1 MRYLRQLT
9 CAVALALCLAAPAW
23 ARTVVTGLR
32 VQHMESPIAVE
43 DKHPLLSW
51 RMESDERGAC
61 QTAYRIRVVRESDGS
76 ELWDTGKVLSDASVD
91 IPYQGVG
98 LQPDKGYKV
107 FLEVWDNHEAVHA
120 LETRFETGLMS
131 TKESAWQ
138 GASWIGST
146 ENTLDAAS
154 LNLFE
159 IRTGFRL
166 KKGRTAS
173 LVLGADDFRLKS
185 SFLNDRGVASPEN
198 YVQVDVDLSG
208 VGTPKGAELRIRRVG
223 YDRGDSPEKP
233 LFTIN
238 AENYPETNINQI
250 FTPENVAQPHE
261 IRIQVEVSN
270 ISFILDG
277 TPLTGPAAR
286 GGFGRAPAG
295 PRAASFTV
303 GPIGSGGNFPAF
315 PDLCSVGFAAA
326 PGSEVEYNQYQI
338 LTTGRSED
346 NVVFG
351 ADRYGIFAG
360 IPGVKIAGDR
370 ITVAN
375 KTKAETRGWA
385 DPTHGANTMLRTE
398 FATQE
403 GKAIRSARLYIT
415 AMGIFNA
422 YINGKRVGEDWFAP
436 GDSQYRE
443 TLGYMKYDVTGLLR
457 SGRNALGAV
466 LSGGWYTGYMT
477 FTASNFNFFGDHEA
491 LLARLVIR
499 YEDGTVQEV
508 VSDPDGWKVCKD
520 GPLRASSFFQG
531 ERYDATKEAAV
542 RGWNEPGFDDA
553 AWRVAEPIAKR
564 SWVDFDLMARYDGP
578 VRLRETLTAR
588 EVMPVH
594 DSNTYIY
601 NMGVNMVGVPSIT
614 IPAGWLRKGDTVIL
628 SYGEQ
633 LYPGLAGDDADY
645 VRRFGPA
652 GRNVAGHILYET
664 NRAALDVD
672 FYTADGSGE
681 VTIQPSMTFRGY
693 QYIQVCI
700 PSHDGPLPLANVKG
714 LVLSSCEIPTG
725 RYEAVTA
732 DGRTG
737 ALVNQLFRNIQRSQ
751 LGNFL
756 TIPTDCPQR
765 NERMGWT
772 GDAQAYTRTGTYNA
786 DLQSFF
792 RQWMVALRN
801 DQGIGNDRE
810 VPGGIG
816 NTVPTYNRTDDPTFA
831 TGTTWSAAV
840 CQVPWQLY
848 TQYGDTQ
855 IIEENIETMME
866 WLNGMAFYKTSADH
880 PYLSSKAAGLADHLA
895 LDSRT
900 PSDLLNNAIYIYMME
915 VTAIM
920 AEAIGRT
927 DYAAILRDRHDRAK
941 ADWNSAYV
949 NPDNGKTRSLQ
960 GKTIHT
966 QASYATPLNFNV
978 FDDANKARAEAWL
991 AELAAAPATSGP
1003 TAAEQQA
1010 EGTNTAADQARAN
1023 ASQGVLSSGNTNM
1036 NFKPWTITTGFS
1048 GTPNILPALSRGGYS
1063 EQAYKMIT
1071 STEYASWLYPV
1082 TEGATS
1088 MWERW
1093 NSLDTAFSEPNQ
1105 NSMNSFNHFA
1115 LGAVGSWMYEFQLGI
1130 TTDHA
1135 QGEAGYR
1142 HFVLQPMAGGDYLSL
1157 KGSYE
1162 SNYGPI
1168 PVEWTADG
1176 AGHML
1181 TFKVTVPANTAATL
1195 YLPLPES
1202 AQALPASAF
1211 SSLPEATYTGMTQR
1225 NGRPT
1230 ARYELSSGTYSFTI
1244 TSSAITLE

>member
-1 MRYLRQLT
+1 MKRYHLLS
-9 CAVALALCLAAPAW
+9 CAVALALCLAGPAR
-23 ARTVVTGLR
+23 ARTAVTGLR
-32 VQHMESPIAVE
+32 VQHSDNPIAVE
-43 DKHPLLSW
+43 DKHPLLGW
-51 RMESDERGAC
+51 RMESDERGAR

-76 ELWDTGKVLSDASVD
+76 ELWDTGKVLSAASVD

-98 LQPDKGYKV
+98 LQPDKGYRV
-107 FLEVWDNHEAVHA
+107 FLEVWDHRDAVHA
-120 LETRFETGLMS
+120 AETRFETGLMS
-131 TKESAWQ
+131 TKESAWA
-138 GASWIGST
+138 GAGWIGSR
-146 ENTLDAAS
+146 ENALDAAS

-159 IRTGFRL
+159 IRTDFRL
-166 KKGRTAS
+166 KKGKVAS
-173 LVLGADDFRLKS
+173 LVLGADDFRLRNA
-185 SFLNDRGVASPEN
+185 FLNDRGVASAEN
-198 YVQVDVDLSG
+198 YVQVDLDLSG

-223 YDRGDSPEKP
+223 YDRGDSADQP
-233 LFTIN
+233 LFTVN
-238 AENYPETNINQI
+238 SETYPETNINQI
-250 FTPENVAQPHE
+250 LTPENAGQAHE
-261 IRIQVEVSN
+261 LRIVVEVSN
-270 ISFILDG
+270 VSFYIDG
-277 TPLTGPAAR
+277 TPLTGPVGR

-295 PRAASFTV
+295 PRPASFTV
-303 GPIGSGGNFPAF
+303 GPVGSGGNFPAF

-326 PGSEVEYNQYQI
+326 PGSEVEYSGYRI

-346 NVVFG
+346 NVVFDS
-351 ADRYGIFAG
+351 ARYGIFAG
-360 IPGVKIAGDR
+360 IPGVRVAGDR

-375 KTKAETRGWA
+375 RTRTETRGWA

-398 FATQE
+398 FTTAE
-403 GKAIRSARLYIT
+403 GKRIRSARLYVT

-422 YINGKRVGEDWFAP
+422 YINGKKVGEDWFAP

-443 TLGYMKYDVTGLLR
+443 TLGYMKYDVTDLLR
-457 SGRNALGAV
+457 NGRNALGAV
-466 LSGGWYTGYMT
+466 LSGGWFTGYMT

-491 LLARLVIR
+491 LLSRLVIR

-508 VSDPDGWKVCKD
+508 VSDPDSWKVFRD

-531 ERYDATKEAAV
+531 ERYDAAKEAAV
-542 RGWNEPGFDDA
+542 RGWNEPGYDDA
-553 AWRVAEPIAKR
+553 AWSGAERIAKR

-578 VRLRETLTAR
+578 VRLREILTAR
-588 EVMPVH
+588 AVMPVH
-594 DSNTYIY
+594 GPNTYIY
-601 NMGVNMVGVPSIT
+601 DMGVNMVGVPSIT
-614 IPAGWLRKGDTVIL
+614 IPAGWLKKGDTVIL

-633 LYPGLAGDDADY
+633 LYPGLPGDDADY

-693 QYIQVCI
+693 QYIQVCL
-700 PSHDGPLPLANVKG
+700 PSHDGPLPLENVKG
-714 LVLSSCEIPTG
+714 LVLSSCEVPTG

-737 ALVNQLFRNIQRSQ
+737 ELVNRLFRNIQRSQ

-792 RQWMVALRN
+792 RQWMVALRD
-801 DQGIGNDRE
+801 DQGVGNDRE

-816 NTVPTYNRTDDPTFA
+816 STVPTYNRTDDPTFA
-831 TGTTWSAAV
+831 NGTTWSAAV

-848 TQYGDTQ
+848 TQYGDTR
-855 IIEENIETMME
+855 IIRENLETMME
-866 WLNGMAFYKTSADH
+866 WLNGMAFYRTSAEH
-880 PYLSSKAAGLADHLA
+880 PYLSSKASGLADHLA

-900 PSDLLNNAIYIYMME
+900 PADLLNNAIYIHMME

-920 AEAIGRT
+920 AEAVGRS
-927 DYAAILRDRHDRAK
+927 DYAALLRERHDRAK
-941 ADWNSAYV
+941 ADWNAAYV
-949 NPDNGKTRSLQ
+949 NPATGKTRSLQ
-960 GKTIHT
+960 GKTVHT

-978 FDDANKARAEAWL
+978 FSDENKARAEAWL
-991 AELAAAPATSGP
+991 AALAAAPATSGP
-1003 TAAEQQA
+1003 TAEEQRA
-1010 EGTNTAADQARAN
+1010 EGTDTAAEQARAS
-1023 ASQGVLSSGNTNM
+1023 ASQGVLSSGNTNL
-1036 NFKPWTITTGFS
+1036 NFTPWTITTGFS
-1048 GTPNILPALSRGGYS
+1048 GTPNILPALTRGGYVD
-1063 EQAYKMIT
+1063 EAYRMIS
-1071 STEYASWLYPV
+1071 STDYASWLYPV

-1115 LGAVGSWMYEFQLGI
+1115 LGAVGQWMYEFQLGI

-1135 QGEAGYR
+1135 AGVAGYR
-1142 HFVLQPMAGGDYLSL
+1142 HFVLQPLPGGNYLSL
-1157 KGSYE
+1157 KGCYV

-1168 PVEWTADG
+1168 AVEWTADG
-1176 AGHML
+1176 AGAMRS
-1181 TFKVTVPANTAATL
+1181 FRVTVPANTSATL
-1195 YLPLPES
+1195 YLPVADS
-1202 AQALPASAF
+1202 VAPAACAA
-1211 SSLPEATYTGMTQR
+1211 LPEAPFLGFETR
-1225 NGRPT
+1225 NARRT
-1230 ARYELSSGTYSFTI
+1230 AVYELSSGTYGFI
-1244 TSSAITLE
+1244 LTSNAVAIE